1 MKMKKI
7 FFLVVMCIL
16 MFASC
21 SEERTMKING
31 KDTIVPPY
39 GLFNTE
45 QRNDSAVYKL
55 STQK

>member
-1 MKMKKI
+1 MKKI